1 MTSEIGP
8 VYFLLVDDLEENLLS
23 LEGLLRR
30 DGLVLLKARSG
41 VEALELLLAHD
52 VALAILDVQMPEMD
66 GYELAEMMRGTERT
80 RRVPIIFLTAGAADR
95 QRRFRGYEA
104 GAVDFLN
111 KPIEPDILRSKT
123 GVFFELYQQRHQIAA
138 QRDEL
143 KSYAD
148 ALTEADRRK
157 DEFLATLAH
166 ELRNPLAPIRNGL
179 DVLRASPNTEKA
191 DEVRDMMDRQLS
203 HLVRLVDDLL
213 DVSRV
218 SKGKIELRKA
228 HIALSEI
235 VKTAVESSNPLIA
248 AGRHRLT
255 LDLPDDPVWLDAD
268 PTRLS
273 QVISNLLN
281 NAAKYTPEGGVIN
294 LSARRDAGEVVI
306 TVSDNGVGIP
316 ADMLPK
322 VFDLFLQVRD
332 NLDRSHG
339 GLGIGLALV
348 KQLVEMHGGAIVAES
363 AGPGKGSAF
372 RVRLPLA
379 EPAPTAPDLVE
390 SSPPIPQKESALRV
404 LVVDDNPDVARTVG
418 WMLETIGHD
427 YRLAHEGK
435 LAVVTAQEYRPH
447 AILLDIGMPGMD
459 GYAVC
464 RALREQTQFDDTV
477 IIAQTGWGQAQA
489 PATSGQPGFDYH
501 LVKPVD
507 LQRLEQLLASIAA
520 AGGARHTRGGVSEV
534 GAGST

>member
-1 MTSEIGP
+1 MTSEVGL

-30 DGLVLLKARSG
+30 EGLVMLKAGSG
-41 VEALELLLAHD
+41 AAALELLLQYE

-66 GYELAEMMRGTERT
+66 GYELAELMRGTERT

-95 QRRFRGYEA
+95 QRRFRGYET

-111 KPIEPDILRSKT
+111 KPIEPDILRIKAS
-123 GVFFELYQQRHQIAA
+123 VFFELYQQRNQIAA

-143 KSYAD
+143 KAYAE

-179 DVLRASPNTEKA
+179 DILRASPTAPNGE
-191 DEVRDMMDRQLS
+191 EVRDMMDRQLS

-228 HIALSEI
+228 RIALSDI
-235 VKTAVESSNPLIA
+235 VKSAVDASNPLIN
-248 AGRHRLT
+248 AGRHELR
-255 LDLPDDPVWLDAD
+255 LDLPEAPLWLHAD
-268 PTRLS
+268 LTRMS

-281 NAAKYTPEGGVIN
+281 NAAKYTPEGGAIV
-294 LSARRDAGEVVI
+294 LSARRERDEVMV

-316 ADMLPK
+316 FDMLPR
-322 VFDLFLQVRD
+322 VFDLFTQVRD
-332 NLDRSHG
+332 NMDRSHG

-348 KQLVEMHGGAIVAES
+348 KQLVEMHGGAIAAES
-363 AGPGKGSAF
+363 AGPGKGSTF
-372 RVRLPLA
+372 RVRVPVA
-379 EPAPTAPDLVE
+379 DSAPASFEITAPP
-390 SSPPIPQKESALRV
+390 SPASPPKAGLKV
-404 LVVDDNPDVARTVG
+404 LVVDDNVDVAQTVG

-427 YRLAHEGK
+427 YRLVHEGK
-435 LAVVTAQEYRPH
+435 LAVQTAQEYRPD

-464 RALREQTQFDDTV
+464 RALREQTLFDDTV
-477 IIAQTGWGQAQA
+477 IIAQTGWGQSQA
-489 PATSGQPGFDYH
+489 RAAAGGSRFDHH
-501 LVKPVD
+501 LVKPVNMD
-507 LQRLEQLLASIAA
+507 RLEQLLAGILS
-520 AGGARHTRGGVSEV
+520 ARRSSHV
-534 GAGST
+534 GA

>member
-8 VYFLLVDDLEENLLS
+8 IYFLLVDDLEENLLS

-41 VEALELLLAHD
+41 PQALELLLQYD

-66 GYELAEMMRGTERT
+66 GYELAELMRGTERT
-80 RRVPIIFLTAGAADR
+80 RRAPIIFLTAGAADR

-111 KPIEPDILRSKT
+111 KPIEPDILRSKAS
-123 GVFFELYQQRHQIAA
+123 VFFELYQQRNQIAA

-143 KSYAD
+143 KSYAA

-179 DVLRASPNTEKA
+179 DILRTSPTAPNAE
-191 DEVRDMMDRQLS
+191 EIRDVMDRQLS

-218 SKGKIELRKA
+218 SQGKIDLRKA
-228 HIALSEI
+228 RIALSDVI
-235 VKTAVESSNPLIA
+235 KTALDASNPLIM
-248 AGRHRLT
+248 AGHHELK
-255 LDLPDDPVWLDAD
+255 LDMPDAPVWLDAD
-268 PTRLS
+268 LMRLS
-273 QVISNLLN
+273 QVVSNLLN
-281 NAAKYTPEGGVIN
+281 NAAKYTPEGGTIV
-294 LSARRDAGEVVI
+294 LSTRREGEEAVV

-316 ADMLPK
+316 SDMLPR
-322 VFDLFLQVRD
+322 VFDLFTQVRD
-332 NLDRSHG
+332 NLDRSRG

-348 KQLVEMHGGAIVAES
+348 KQLVEMHGGSITAES
-363 AGPGKGSAF
+363 AGPNKGSAF
-372 RVRLPLA
+372 RLRLPVLEF
-379 EPAPTAPDLVE
+379 EPATPDVTQPDSRLAPE
-390 SSPPIPQKESALRV
+390 KSALKV
-404 LVVDDNPDVARTVG
+404 LIVDDNVDVAQTMG

-427 YRLAHEGK
+427 YRMVHEGT
-435 LAVVTAQEYRPH
+435 LAVQTAQDYRPD

-464 RALREQTQFDDTV
+464 RALREQTLLDDTV
-477 IIAQTGWGQAQA
+477 IIAQTGWGQTQA
-489 PATSGQPGFDYH
+489 RAAPRESGFDHH
-501 LVKPVD
+501 LVKPVTMD
-507 LQRLEQLLASIAA
+507 RLEELLANIAS
-520 AGGARHTRGGVSEV
+520 ARGKSPVAS
-534 GAGST
+534 